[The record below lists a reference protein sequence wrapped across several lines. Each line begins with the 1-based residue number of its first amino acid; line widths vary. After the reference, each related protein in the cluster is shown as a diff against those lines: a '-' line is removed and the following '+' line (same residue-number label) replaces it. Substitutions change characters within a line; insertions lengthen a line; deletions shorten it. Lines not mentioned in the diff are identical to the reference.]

1 MSKTRVIDLSKIIKI
16 RKFDNAVVFYEQDTY
31 HVCEPNTEL
40 RKECEEHEEFTKKAK
55 FIFNRFA
62 RGDCEEAEKK
72 LKELQ
77 E

>member
-1 MSKTRVIDLSKIIKI
+1 MSKTRVIDLSKIVKI

-40 RKECEEHEEFTKKAK
+40 PSKSEGYIEVT
-55 FIFNRFA
+55 
-62 RGDCEEAEKK
+62 
-72 LKELQ
+72 LKEK